1 MRLQFRHLACFFLLT
16 TLAGAAE
23 RRISLAEL
31 RDRIEGGWA
40 GQMIGVSFGAPTEFR
55 YLGKTIDGDLPA
67 WTPARISNSLD
78 QDDLYVDMTFAQ
90 VLDDKGLNATTEDF
104 GRMFRDSRYQLW
116 HANLAARRNLKR
128 GVPASLAGDPRYN
141 AHADDIDFQIESDFI
156 GLMAPG
162 LPRAATGI
170 AWRAGRVM
178 NYGDGIYGGI
188 FVSCMYGA
196 AFFEKDPRAV
206 VEAGLACLP
215 RQSRYARMIADTLA
229 WHKANPR
236 EWRSAWKQLD
246 AKWDRQDPC
255 PAGAA
260 LPYNIDASLN
270 GAYIVLGL
278 LYGEGDWDKTIDV
291 STRAGQDSDCN
302 PSSAAGILGVM
313 TGYRAIP
320 DKWKSGIPA
329 IENQKFN
336 FTNYTFKTIADS
348 TAKRAIELVKAN
360 GGRLD
365 GETLVVRTQTPAAT
379 RMEQFKPGKVQGRY
393 STNDSR
399 WSFTGDWRAD
409 DSKRR
414 DGTANTGRR
423 SSTKGAG
430 ATASFTGTG
439 AILVG
444 SYTDAG
450 GKADVYLDGKLHGTV
465 DSFHEG
471 RGERSGESIWHVF
484 SLKPGRHTVRL
495 VVRGE
500 PFPGSRG
507 SEIVLRDLIV
517 FE

>member
-1 MRLQFRHLACFFLLT
+1 MPREDSILGMGRFTALLFLLC
-16 TLAGAAE
+16 TLLPAAE
-23 RRISLAEL
+23 RRIPLAEL

-55 YLGKTIDGDLPA
+55 HLGKTIEGDLPA
-67 WTPARISNSLD
+67 WTPDRVRNSLN

-90 VLDDKGLNATTEDF
+90 VLDDKGLDATVEDF
-104 GRMFRDSRYQLW
+104 GRMFRDSQYALW

-128 GVPASLAGDPRYN
+128 GVPAALAGHPRYN
-141 AHADDIDFQIESDFI
+141 AHSDDIDFQIESDFI

-178 NYGDGIYGGI
+178 NYGDGLYGGV

-196 AFFEKDPRAV
+196 AFFEKDPVRV

-229 WHKANPR
+229 WRKADAND
-236 EWRSAWKQLD
+236 WRAAWKQLD

-260 LPYNIDASLN
+260 APFNIDASLN
-270 GAYIVLGL
+270 GAYIALGL
-278 LYGEGDWDKTIDV
+278 LYGEGDFDKTIDV

-313 TGYRAIP
+313 LGYRAIP

-329 IENQKFN
+329 IEHEKFN
-336 FTNYTFKTIADS
+336 YTNYTFKTIVDS
-348 TAKRAIELVKAN
+348 TVRRAVALVKAN

-365 GETLVVRTQTPAAT
+365 GETLVVRPQSPKPAKW
-379 RMEQFKPGKVQGRY
+379 EQFQPGKVQGRY
-393 STNDSR
+393 NIADVR
-399 WSFTGDWRAD
+399 WSFTGAWTGDRV
-409 DSKRR
+409 
-414 DGTANTGRR
+414 GRR
-423 SSTKGAG
+423 ASARGAE
-430 ATASFTGTG
+430 AAVSFAGTG
-439 AILVG
+439 AILTGV
-444 SYTDAG
+444 YTNSG
-450 GKADVYLDGKLHGTV
+450 GKAEVYLDGKLHRTI
-465 DSFHEG
+465 DTFHEG
-471 RGERSGESIWHVF
+471 RGDRGGESVWHVF
-484 SLKPGRHTVRL
+484 GLDPGNHTVRL
-495 VVRGE
+495 IVLGE
-500 PFPGSRG
+500 PFPGSKG

>member
-1 MRLQFRHLACFFLLT
+1 MMRLMRLLALFLLCASW
-16 TLAGAAE
+16 LAAAE
-23 RRISLAEL
+23 RRIPLSEL

-55 YLGKTIDGDLPA
+55 SLGKTIDGELPA
-67 WTPARISNSLD
+67 WTPDKVRNSLD

-104 GRMFRDSRYQLW
+104 GRMFRDSQYQLW

-128 GVPASLAGDPRYN
+128 DIPASLAGDPRYN
-141 AHADDIDFQIESDFI
+141 AHSDDIDFQIEADFI

-162 LPRAATGI
+162 LPRAATDI

-196 AFFEKDPRAV
+196 AFIEEDPHKV

-215 RQSRYARMIADTLA
+215 KQSRYAKMIADTMA
-229 WHKANPR
+229 WHKANPKD
-236 EWRSAWKQLD
+236 WRAAWKQLD

-260 LPYNIDASLN
+260 AAFNIDASLN
-270 GAYIVLGL
+270 GAYIALGL
-278 LYGEGDWDKTIDV
+278 LYGDADWDKTIDI

-320 DKWKSGIPA
+320 EKWKGGIPA
-329 IENQKFN
+329 IENEKFN
-336 FTNYTFKTIADS
+336 FTNYTFKTIVDS
-348 TAKRAIELVKAN
+348 TVKRAVALAKAN
-360 GGRLD
+360 GGRLE
-365 GETLVVRTQTPAAT
+365 GETLVLRTQAPREAKL
-379 RMEQFKPGKVQGRY
+379 EQFHPGKVQGRY
-393 STNDSR
+393 DTTDPR
-399 WSFTGDWRAD
+399 WKFSGVWETVAT
-409 DSKRR
+409 KRR
-414 DGTANTGRR
+414 DGDALQGRR
-423 SSTKGAG
+423 ATTKGAE
-430 ATASFTGTG
+430 TTVTFTGTG
-439 AILVG
+439 AILAG
-444 SYTDAG
+444 TYTNAG
-450 GKADVYLDGKLHGTV
+450 GKADVYLDGQFQRTV
-465 DSFHEG
+465 DAYHEG
-471 RGERSGESIWHVF
+471 RGDRLGESIWHVF
-484 SLKPGRHTVRL
+484 SLKPGQHSVRL

-500 PFPGSRG
+500 PFPGSSG
-507 SEIVLRDLIV
+507 SEVILRDLIV